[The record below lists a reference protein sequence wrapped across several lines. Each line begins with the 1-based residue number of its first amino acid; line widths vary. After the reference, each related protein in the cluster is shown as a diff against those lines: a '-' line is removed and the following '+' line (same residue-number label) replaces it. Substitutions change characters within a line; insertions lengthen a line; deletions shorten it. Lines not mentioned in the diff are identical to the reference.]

1 MHEYTGRMTR
11 APGQWTGDNEDR
23 PAPAP
28 LDRVQS
34 LVNTIDLEIGQD
46 RLAEPGDAL
55 PWLIANGLIGTNAQL
70 DASDLGFVR
79 DVREA
84 LRALL
89 IHNADGPAP
98 SPGDLAV
105 LRQVADGGSAI
116 AELGDDGEVMLC
128 ANGDSLRAR
137 LVGLL
142 LIVRDAQRDGSWA
155 RLKACANDDCRWAFY
170 DQSRNRGGAWCTM
183 AVCGNRLKN
192 RDFRA
197 RQREASG

>member
-1 MHEYTGRMTR
+1 MTR
-11 APGQWTGDNEDR
+11 APGHWTGDNEER

-28 LDRVQS
+28 LDRIQS
-34 LVNTIDLEIGQD
+34 LVNTVDIELGQD
-46 RLAEPGDAL
+46 RLADADDAL
-55 PWLIANGLIGTNAQL
+55 PWLIANGLIAS
-70 DASDLGFVR
+70 DSRVVASDLAFLR

-98 SPGDLAV
+98 GPHDLAV
-105 LRQVADGGSAI
+105 LRQLAAAGTAS
-116 AELGDDGEVMLC
+116 AELDDEGQVLLK
-128 ANGDSLRAR
+128 ASGDSLRAR
-137 LVGLL
+137 LVDLL
-142 LIVRDAQRDGSWA
+142 LIIRDAQGDGTWA

>member
-1 MHEYTGRMTR
+1 MTR
-11 APGQWTGDNEDR
+11 APGQWTGDDEER

-28 LDRVQS
+28 LDRIQS

-46 RLAEPGDAL
+46 RLAEPTDAL
-55 PWLIANGLIGTNAQL
+55 PWLIANGLIGANVQL
-70 DASDLGFVR
+70 DASDLAFVR

-89 IHNADGPAP
+89 IHNAGGPAP
-98 SPGDLAV
+98 GPDDLVV
-105 LRQVADGGSAI
+105 LRQVAAGGSAI
-116 AELGDDGEVMLC
+116 AELGDDGEVMLT
-128 ANGDSLRAR
+128 AKGDALRAR
-137 LVGLL
+137 LPGLL
-142 LIVRDAQRDGSWA
+142 LIIRDAQRDGSWS

>member
-1 MHEYTGRMTR
+1 M
-11 APGQWTGDNEDR
+11 
-23 PAPAP
+23 
-28 LDRVQS
+28 
-34 LVNTIDLEIGQD
+34 
-46 RLAEPGDAL
+46 
-55 PWLIANGLIGTNAQL
+55 
-70 DASDLGFVR
+70 R